1 MITEP
6 KLNITQKT
14 RCENK
19 VIMSETSNPSNKQI
33 FELLLSMQQ
42 NHQKLEQ
49 RLDEIEKRGQVVPA
63 SPNGFEVL
71 SSNDWH
77 ASDDGL
83 VTDDGSSEFIGAID
97 QGTTSS
103 RFLIFNR
110 TGEPVAQHQE
120 EFKQIYP
127 NSG

>member
-1 MITEP
+1 MA
-6 KLNITQKT
+6 
-14 RCENK
+14 
-19 VIMSETSNPSNKQI
+19 SDPSNKQI
-33 FELLLSMQQ
+33 FELLQSMQQ
-42 NHQKLEQ
+42 SHQKLEQ
-49 RLDEIEKRGQVVPA
+49 RLEDLEKRGPVVPA

-71 SSNDWH
+71 SSHDWH

-110 TGEPVAQHQE
+110 TGEPIAQHQE